1 MDESLKDSL
10 RLISAPSRPLSRR
23 IASGLDARKQ
33 RCRVFMMFF
42 FSGLGAQEFTKQVGY
57 LQIDGNIIVIYNK
70 YGKKM
75 ENNS

>member
-23 IASGLDARKQ
+23 IAFGLDARKQ

-42 FSGLGAQEFTKQVGY
+42 SVAWEQKS
-57 LQIDGNIIVIYNK
+57 LQNK
-70 YGKKM
+70 
-75 ENNS
+75 